1 MKRQVG
7 SAISWVKVL
16 LWISTVGVTVIVN
29 PFTGYDPINLV
40 KMLVLVTAS
49 LALIPYLFVFAHTLK
64 RLGRTFLLLG
74 FIMISG
80 MFTAIL
86 SSQVPIAQQI
96 WGTWGRSTGILTY
109 LALLILL
116 FSAAIFVIQNS
127 DINYLLN
134 WFQRTSYFT
143 TIYVLIQYADLDPI
157 HWSQKLPFATL
168 GNINFMSSFLGLA
181 TCLMISK
188 CVFLSAPFSTR
199 AFLLIMAVLNSCLIL
214 ATGSIQGIGIII
226 VGVAL
231 TIFIRLWERH
241 GKYIAISFMT
251 FLSLLGIFVSLGV
264 AGFGPIG
271 KWLVQ
276 TTVLYRIDYW
286 GSGYRMFSD
295 NPFFGVGVD
304 SYGDFYRE
312 YRNLMA
318 VERTGPGRISNTAH
332 NVFLDVL
339 SGSGAVAGL
348 SFIAIFL
355 GISFLILR
363 LSIRNFHSVE
373 AKLLSPLIVSSS
385 VFLLVSINQIGVAV
399 WVFLFLGIA
408 LGVLILNGNVEF
420 LNNSNSKRN
429 LKTNRMFSKDSSQNL
444 SKRSLPIFMASLSMG
459 CVGFFASLPPNVT
472 DSQFLAAYKE
482 SDIGK
487 MSTIVSQPSASLF
500 HQEKYLEFLV
510 QKGPEEGA
518 LEAARD
524 LFKENPRSFFAAQV
538 IYFSRLSSPA
548 EKQEMARIL
557 VALDPNNKQ
566 VLEG

>member
-1 MKRQVG
+1 MKRQAG
-7 SAISWVKVL
+7 STLRWVKVL
-16 LWISTVGVTVIVN
+16 LWTSTVGVTVIVN

-49 LALIPYLFVFAHTLK
+49 LALIPYLFVFAHTLN
-64 RLGRTFLLLG
+64 RLGRILLSLG
-74 FIMISG
+74 LLMISG
-80 MFTAIL
+80 MLLALF
-86 SSQVPIAQQI
+86 SSQIPIAQQF
-96 WGTWGRSTGILTY
+96 WGTWGRSTGVLTY
-109 LALLILL
+109 FSLLVLL
-116 FSAAIFVIQNS
+116 FSVAIFVIQNS

-134 WFQRTSYFT
+134 WFQKTSYFI

-157 HWSQKLPFATL
+157 NWSQKLPFATL
-168 GNINFMSSFLGLA
+168 GNINFMSSFLGFA

-188 CVFLSAPFSTR
+188 AVFLSIPLSTR
-199 AFLLIMAVLNSCLIL
+199 AFFLIVTVLNFVLIL
-214 ATGSIQGIGIII
+214 ATGSIQGLGIII
-226 VGVAL
+226 VGIVL
-231 TIFIRLWERH
+231 TSFIRLWERY
-241 GKYIAISFMT
+241 GKYVAISFVT
-251 FLSLLGIFVSLGV
+251 LLSFLGILVSLGV

-286 GSGYRMFSD
+286 GSGYRMFLD
-295 NPFFGVGVD
+295 NPFLGVGVD

-312 YRNLMA
+312 YRDLMA
-318 VERTGPGRISNTAH
+318 VERTGSGRISNTAH

-348 SFIAIFL
+348 SFIAIYL

-363 LSIRNFHSVE
+363 LSIRDIHSVE
-373 AKLLSPLIVSSS
+373 AKLLSPLIISSS

-408 LGVLILNGNVEF
+408 LGVLVLNGNAEF
-420 LNNSNSKRN
+420 LNNSNPKRN
-429 LKTNRMFSKDSSQNL
+429 LKTNRVLSKDSSQKL
-444 SKRSLPIFMASLSMG
+444 SKGPLPIFIASISLA

-487 MSTIVSQPSASLF
+487 MSTIVRQPGANLF
-500 HQEKYLEFLV
+500 HQEKYLEFIV

-538 IYFSRLSSPA
+538 IYFSKLTSPA

-557 VALDPNNKQ
+557 VALDPNNEQ
-566 VLEG
+566 VLGG